1 MASIAFP
8 IGALQPAVKDEG
20 APSPNETAGLRGID
34 PNRPDVAPH
43 DTVTLSG
50 SFPPTQAVQQAS
62 FVKIEEFSVFVA
74 QTNTQAGPNAA
85 GNAAGAATAQPAA
98 QAPAQAPV
106 PAVPA
111 QANPAANNLVQA
123 DVQVAPENGAA
134 NAAANSLVNTTPQQ
148 QLQQLDT
155 TLREM
160 GFDPQSISLFNR
172 MGLLLYANDPAALHN
187 LVDALQAVDQQLQ
200 QLGGLTSGAA
210 NNANPAGAPVQDL
223 LPPKLAVLQQN
234 AQIVPEPLRPIQ
246 QQETRAP
253 APPAQL
259 RNQEAPNNTT
269 TEVFAAQLSFTE
281 IQGSVQVQ
289 PPANQAAGANAGAA
303 TQNQANSAVVQFQ
316 ELQLS
321 FQAVDIQ
328 QSQQNAPGNSNR
340 QNQGLNLTI

>member
-1 MASIAFP
+1 MASVAFP
-8 IGALQPAVKDEG
+8 IGAIQPVVKDGG

-43 DTVTLSG
+43 DSVTLSG
-50 SFPPTQAVQQAS
+50 AFPPTQPVQQAS
-62 FVKIEEFSVFVA
+62 FVKIEEFSIFVA
-74 QTNTQAGPNAA
+74 ETKTQAGSDAA
-85 GNAAGAATAQPAA
+85 GNAAGAVAAQPAA
-98 QAPAQAPV
+98 PAAAQ
-106 PAVPA
+106 VPA
-111 QANPAANNLVQA
+111 QAVPVQA
-123 DVQVAPENGAA
+123 NAVTNNIAQAAPEPVTGIGV
-134 NAAANSLVNTTPQQ
+134 ANSPVLTTPQQ
-148 QLQQLDT
+148 ELAQLDT

-187 LVDALQAVDQQLQ
+187 LVSALQAVDQQLQ
-200 QLGGLTSGAA
+200 QLGGLTNGAA

-223 LPPKLAVLQQN
+223 VPKLAALQQN
-234 AQIVPEPLRPIQ
+234 GHFVPEPLTPIQ
-246 QQETRAP
+246 HQGAGAA
-253 APPAQL
+253 APPVQL

-289 PPANQAAGANAGAA
+289 APANPPAGATAGAA
-303 TQNQANSAVVQFQ
+303 AQNQANSAIVQFQ

-328 QSQQNAPGNSNR
+328 QTQQNAPGNSTG
-340 QNQGLNLTI
+340 QNQGVNLTV